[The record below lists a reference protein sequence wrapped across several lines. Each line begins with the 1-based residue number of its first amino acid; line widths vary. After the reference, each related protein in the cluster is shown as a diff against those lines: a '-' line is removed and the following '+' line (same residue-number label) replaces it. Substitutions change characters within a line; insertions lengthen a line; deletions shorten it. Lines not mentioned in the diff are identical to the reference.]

1 MCVHERILFQPRG
14 RRKTRMPWLLY
25 YGCGFERT
33 RLMRCH
39 GINRLD
45 DGFLGVYGKSETLG
59 ACSALAALG
68 TLTFGPRVSDFPYT
82 PRTHRLTYIYTMT
95 WWMVLATLCYTNT
108 ISKRER
114 ASQTI
119 PSTVAEQAPHKQ
131 YTRST
136 RVNVT

>member
-1 MCVHERILFQPRG
+1 MCVHERVLFQPRG
-14 RRKTRMPWLLY
+14 LRMPWLLY
-25 YGCGFERT
+25 YGCEFERT

-82 PRTHRLTYIYTMT
+82 PRTHRLTYIYCDPL
-95 WWMVLATLCYTNT
+95 WEKVYTFPLKNSKLSYWYRVACT
-108 ISKRER
+108 I
-114 ASQTI
+114 Q
-119 PSTVAEQAPHKQ
+119 
-131 YTRST
+131 
-136 RVNVT
+136 

>member
-82 PRTHRLTYIYTMT
+82 PGTHRLTYISMDKQLSSKKRSETNKCN
-95 WWMVLATLCYTNT
+95 TLLG
-108 ISKRER
+108 SF
-114 ASQTI
+114 
-119 PSTVAEQAPHKQ
+119 
-131 YTRST
+131 
-136 RVNVT
+136 RVDLNICGNLC